1 MQGLYRIRKQFQV
14 ARDLKIMLSGETLK
28 LSSNT
33 NIEMSWSYKYERNT
47 LIDIVT
53 SSGLKLI
60 GEHASKDKHF
70 ITLLLKK

>member
-1 MQGLYRIRKQFQV
+1 
-14 ARDLKIMLSGETLK
+14 
-28 LSSNT
+28 
-33 NIEMSWSYKYERNT
+33 MSLSYKYERNT

-70 ITLLLKK
+70 LTLLLKK